1 MSTPE
6 NSDARPDTPGL
17 DGGVLA
23 ALPRTRPQ
31 RVSARR
37 AAARG
42 KTAKSETVV
51 SAGAVEQPTKAKP
64 AKKATSKTKGK
75 PAAKPK
81 PASRAAA
88 VGARGGSAKR
98 RPRPTKVEPS
108 EPPVPR
114 QGYEP
119 EEELELGNTVN
130 PPSGV
135 ELLESLADIVS
146 ELAGSS
152 LTAGGRMLKDALSIL
167 HRP

>member
-6 NSDARPDTPGL
+6 NSDARPDTPGV

-31 RVSARR
+31 RASARR

-42 KTAKSETVV
+42 KAAKSETIV
-51 SAGAVEQPTKAKP
+51 SAVAVEQPTKAKP
-64 AKKATSKTKGK
+64 SKKATSKTKSK

-81 PASRAAA
+81 PVSRTGA
-88 VGARGGSAKR
+88 VGARGGSPKR
-98 RPRPTKVEPS
+98 QPRPTKVEPS
-108 EPPVPR
+108 EPPAPR

-119 EEELELGNTVN
+119 EEELELGSTVN

-135 ELLESLADIVS
+135 ELLESLTDIVS

-152 LTAGGRMLKDALSIL
+152 LTAGGRILKDALSIL

>member
-1 MSTPE
+1 MSAPE
-6 NSDARPDTPGL
+6 NPDAHPDTPVL

-31 RVSARR
+31 RASARR

-42 KTAKSETVV
+42 KTAKSETIV
-51 SAGAVEQPTKAKP
+51 SAGAVEQAPATKPIKKTKSKAKAKP
-64 AKKATSKTKGK
+64 T
-75 PAAKPK
+75 AKPK
-81 PASRAAA
+81 QVSRRPTT
-88 VGARGGSAKR
+88 GARGGSPKR
-98 RPRPTKVEPS
+98 QSRPKTTKPS

-135 ELLESLADIVS
+135 ELLESLTDIVS

-152 LTAGGRMLKDALSIL
+152 LTAGGRILKDAFSIL
-167 HRP
+167 RRP